1 MRLIILIYLE
11 LGRFSK
17 NGRSPIFRFYVS
29 LFPISDS
36 DPILT
41 VAEIALGFC
50 SQQRVPGSVCCHPAA
65 FAAHHSVGGSARLIT
80 SACRYTDNSASTS
93 DAADAVAVYG
103 VEHVQWAS
111 ACLLR
116 WRRLWYVGGR
126 IWRLESR
133 LVDCP
138 LLKLCVWCFIG
149 PAR

>member
-93 DAADAVAVYG
+93 DAVDAGTGAP
-103 VEHVQWAS
+103 S
-111 ACLLR
+111 I
-116 WRRLWYVGGR
+116 WRRARPMGQRVPSSLTAAVVCWRADLTAR
-126 IWRLESR
+126 IAPRRLHT
-133 LVDCP
+133 
-138 LLKLCVWCFIG
+138 
-149 PAR
+149 A